1 MWGGVGW
8 GGCGVGVECSM
19 EWVWSGC
26 GVECSMEWV
35 WSGCGVECTQ
45 KAVTWTGS
53 SSKTPRTFASSVGHE
68 HTC

>member
-1 MWGGVGW
+1 
-8 GGCGVGVECSM
+8 M

-26 GVECSMEWV
+26 GVGVE
-35 WSGCGVECTQ
+35 WSGVEWSAAWSGGGVERTQ